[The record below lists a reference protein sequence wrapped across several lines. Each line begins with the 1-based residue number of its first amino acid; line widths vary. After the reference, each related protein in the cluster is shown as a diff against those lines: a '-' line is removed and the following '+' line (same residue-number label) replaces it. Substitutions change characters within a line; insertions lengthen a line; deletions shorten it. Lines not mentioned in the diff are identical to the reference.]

1 MAFDKDCVN
10 IDIASILA
18 TIPLEAAFVTTAHC
32 PTASNKLP
40 ATMAAAVPFPS
51 ASAPVRPGTPV
62 STRLAFIVWL
72 CLCAIWG
79 STWLAI
85 KLGLRDLPPLSF
97 AGLRFAVA
105 AVILFGIVWMKRA
118 RLPDTAAEWKLL
130 AYTGG
135 LTITLNYALVFWG
148 EQYITSGLAAVLS
161 AMVPLF
167 GLPIAHQYLSTERL
181 TGRKI
186 IGVLLGLCGVAIVCS
201 GQLGVGG
208 PLAFW
213 ASMGIILAAAATA
226 HAGVLIKARGTQ
238 LEPSVI
244 AGVQMAGGCIPLLT
258 GGVLLEGNPL
268 AFHWTPLAWAA
279 LAYLTILGS
288 VAAFLMYYWL
298 IRHTSV
304 SWVMMIPLVTPL
316 VAVVIGMVFAGEA
329 VGWHTALGG
338 AAIIGGV
345 ALAVLRGSGPEK
357 ENSSS

>member
-1 MAFDKDCVN
+1 MAGP
-10 IDIASILA
+10 
-18 TIPLEAAFVTTAHC
+18 IPQVAAVAQDR
-32 PTASNKLP
+32 PTA
-40 ATMAAAVPFPS
+40 AVSP
-51 ASAPVRPGTPV
+51 RI
-62 STRLAFIVWL
+62 AFIVWL

-85 KLGLRDLPPLSF
+85 KLGLRDLPPLTF
-97 AGLRFAVA
+97 AGIRFAAA
-105 AVILFGIVWMKRA
+105 AVILFGIIWMKRA
-118 RLPDTAAEWKLL
+118 RLPNTAGEWRLL

-167 GLPIAHQYLSTERL
+167 GLPMAHRYLSTERL
-181 TGRKI
+181 TAPKM
-186 IGVLLGLCGVAIVCS
+186 IGVLLGRCGVAIVCS
-201 GQLGVGG
+201 GQLGIGG

-213 ASMGIILAAAATA
+213 ASVGIILAAAATA
-226 HAGVLIKARGTQ
+226 HAGVLIKAEGTQ

-244 AGVQMAGGCIPLLT
+244 AGVQMAGGCIPLLI
-258 GGVLLEGNPL
+258 GGAFLEGNPL
-268 AFHWTPLAWAA
+268 AFPWTPLAWAA
-279 LAYLTILGS
+279 LVYLTILGS

-329 VGWHTALGG
+329 VGWHTAVGG

-345 ALAVLRGSGPEK
+345 ALAVLRREK
-357 ENSSS
+357 AWE

>member
-1 MAFDKDCVN
+1 M
-10 IDIASILA
+10 
-18 TIPLEAAFVTTAHC
+18 TTAPC
-32 PTASNKLP
+32 PTASSKLP
-40 ATMAAAVPFPS
+40 PGMRGPS
-51 ASAPVRPGTPV
+51 APALPSVQPEASV

-97 AGLRFAVA
+97 AGIRFAVA
-105 AVILFGIVWMKRA
+105 AVILFGIVRMKRA
-118 RLPDTAAEWKLL
+118 RLPRTAAEWRLL

-167 GLPIAHQYLSTERL
+167 GLPIAHQYLSSEQL
-181 TGRKI
+181 TAPKV
-186 IGVLLGLCGVAIVCS
+186 IGVLIGFCGVAIVCS

-213 ASMGIILAAAATA
+213 ASVGIIFAAAATA

-244 AGVQMAGGCIPLLT
+244 AGVQMAGGCIPLLL
-258 GGVLLEGNPL
+258 GGMLLEGNPL

-316 VAVVIGMVFAGEA
+316 VAMVIGMVFVGEA
-329 VGWHTALGG
+329 VGWHTVFGG
-338 AAIIGGV
+338 AAIISGV
-345 ALAVLRGSGPEK
+345 GLAVFWEEK
-357 ENSSS
+357 LTT